1 MGYQALLFCP
11 DEKTARLVTQV
22 LTELDFNVDPCN
34 EPFAAV
40 KKLTTQHY
48 DAVVVDCDNEQNA
61 GLLFKSARNS
71 ASNQSSLAVAVVEGQ
86 AGVAKA
92 FRIGA
97 NLVLTKPINVDQAKG
112 TLRVARGLLK
122 KTEPGKAP
130 AAASAPAASVPA
142 APAAQPMK
150 AAPVAPA
157 APAARTFTPA
167 APKTTFAPPVPKAPA
182 APAMA
187 ASASTEVEDETIA
200 EAAID
205 EDMSVAPEAPPTA
218 PTRKIVPPAPASRTK
233 EYPWQPA
240 SKPAGAMASSL
251 KRAADVVGQAPA
263 ETSES
268 EDSTA
273 DYAAPE
279 AHSVAPSAAAAAPT
293 RAKIPPR
300 PVAKPVQP
308 AARVEAK
315 PKSAPV
321 PTKLSITDPLA
332 EEGIQEHAH
341 AHTPVAPPKLAS
353 APSGSGS
360 KIGLIAAVAVLVL
373 AAAGYFGW
381 TKFHSHTVAGTQVA
395 SQVATETP
403 AQVAPVAPASSG
415 AAETKETKPAASE
428 AKHSAETSASA
439 NSAPAHTEKAQ
450 AQKTEPEK
458 TATKSKPADE
468 QKSDEKETAS
478 EPSPILVKNGG
489 GAKAAAAPVQAPI
502 QAPSPDALLA
512 SSGGGAKAI
521 SGIVDSVG
529 VVVPKAQ
536 TLKISQAVMQSMIIK
551 KVQPQYPYEAQRARL
566 HGTVQLEATISKDGH
581 VANVKQLSGSE
592 VLGHAAMDA
601 VRQWRYKPYML
612 DGQPIEVQTQV
623 SLDFKLP

>member
-1 MGYQALLFCP
+1 MSYQALLFCP
-11 DEKTARLVTQV
+11 DEKTAQLVTQV
-22 LTELDFNVDPCN
+22 LSELDFNVDPCN

-40 KKLTTQHY
+40 KKLTTQHF

-86 AGVAKA
+86 TGVAKA

-130 AAASAPAASVPA
+130 AATSAPVASAPA

-150 AAPVAPA
+150 TAPA
-157 APAARTFTPA
+157 APVARTFTPA

-187 ASASTEVEDETIA
+187 VASASTEVEDETIA

-205 EDMSVAPEAPPTA
+205 EDMSVAPEAPQAPL
-218 PTRKIVPPAPASRTK
+218 PTRKIVPPAPASRAK

-251 KRAADVVGQAPA
+251 KRAADVVAQAPA

-279 AHSVAPSAAAAAPT
+279 THSVAPSAAAAAPA

-300 PVAKPVQP
+300 PSAKPVQP

-341 AHTPVAPPKLAS
+341 AHAPVAAPKLGP

-381 TKFHSHTVAGTQVA
+381 TKFHSHTVAGSQAA
-395 SQVATETP
+395 SQVAAVTP
-403 AQVAPVAPASSG
+403 AQVAPEAPASSS
-415 AAETKETKPAASE
+415 AVETKPTASE
-428 AKHSAETSASA
+428 TKHSVESSASA

-458 TATKSKPADE
+458 VATKSKPAAE
-468 QKSDEKETAS
+468 QKSDEEETAP

-489 GAKAAAAPVQAPI
+489 GTKAAAAPVQAPI
-502 QAPSPDALLA
+502 QAPSPDALVA

-536 TLKISQAVMQSMIIK
+536 TLKVSQSVMQNMITK
-551 KVQPQYPYEAQRARL
+551 KVQPQYPYQAQRTHL
-566 HGTVQLEATISKDGH
+566 QGTVQLEATIGKDGH
-581 VANVKQLSGSE
+581 VANVKQLSGND

-612 DGQPIEVQTQV
+612 NGQPIEVQTQV
-623 SLDFKLP
+623 SMDFKLP

>member
-1 MGYQALLFCP
+1 MSYQALLFCP

-40 KKLTTQHY
+40 KKLTTQHF

-130 AAASAPAASVPA
+130 AAASAPAANVPA
-142 APAAQPMK
+142 PQPMK
-150 AAPVAPA
+150 TPVAPA
-157 APAARTFTPA
+157 APAARTFAPA
-167 APKTTFAPPVPKAPA
+167 VPKTTFAPPVPKAPA
-182 APAMA
+182 VPAMA
-187 ASASTEVEDETIA
+187 ASASTEVEDEAIA

-205 EDMSVAPEAPPTA
+205 EDMSVAPEAPQAA

-251 KRAADVVGQAPA
+251 KRAADVVAQAPA

-279 AHSVAPSAAAAAPT
+279 AHSVAPSAAAAAPA

-308 AARVEAK
+308 AAHVEAK
-315 PKSAPV
+315 PKSSPV

-332 EEGIQEHAH
+332 EEGFGVQEHAH
-341 AHTPVAPPKLAS
+341 AHTPVAAPKLAS

-381 TKFHSHTVAGTQVA
+381 TKFHSHTVAGSQAA

-415 AAETKETKPAASE
+415 EAETKETKPAASE

-439 NSAPAHTEKAQ
+439 NSTPAHSEK

-458 TATKSKPADE
+458 TATKSKPAAE
-468 QKSDEKETAS
+468 QKSDEEEAAS
-478 EPSPILVKNGG
+478 EPSPILVKNGNN
-489 GAKAAAAPVQAPI
+489 AKAGAAPVQAPI

-551 KVQPQYPYEAQRARL
+551 KVQPQYPYQAQRTRL
-566 HGTVQLEATISKDGH
+566 QGTVQLEATIGKDGH

-601 VRQWRYKPYML
+601 VRQWRYKPYIL
-612 DGQPIEVQTQV
+612 DGQAIEVQTQV
-623 SLDFKLP
+623 SMDFKLP